1 MTERQKA
8 WVALGIV
15 LALWCTPTLFVKFL
29 MPHYDPFAQNFLRYA
44 SGVALMLPL
53 LAWQRHRTQAG
64 LTKRQMLRLLWPTLP
79 NVLHQTGWVF
89 ALQWLNPA
97 FTSFLNKSSILFAAF
112 LAYAFFP
119 EERWLLR
126 SRRFLSG
133 AFLCIAGTA
142 GLSLLRQDI
151 GELKINFAVI
161 LVLGSAAMWATYSV
175 TVKKVAAE
183 IGSTASFAVVSVY
196 TTIGLLVPVLL
207 WSDTGSWQ
215 RAPWQVNVVLVL
227 SGMLSIGLG
236 HTLYYYALKV
246 IGVSVCATML
256 LLTPLGTL
264 LLSRWLFG
272 ETLTAGQLVSGI
284 VLLTGGALTVLVR
297 EMPAPV
303 VVTKAAEA
311 ADS

>member
-8 WVALGIV
+8 WVALAVV
-15 LALWCTPTLFVKFL
+15 LVLWCTPTLFVKFL
-29 MPHYDPFAQNFLRYA
+29 MPHYDPFAQNFLRYS
-44 SGVALMLPL
+44 SGVVLMLPL
-53 LAWQRHRTQAG
+53 LAWQQRQKPATLG
-64 LTKRQMLRLLWPTLP
+64 KRQLLRLLWPTLP

-97 FTSFLNKSSILFAAF
+97 FTSFLNKSSILFAAVM
-112 LAYAFFP
+112 AYAFFP
-119 EERWLLR
+119 EERWLFR

-133 AFLCIAGTA
+133 VFLCTAGTA
-142 GLSLLRQDI
+142 GLSLLRHDI

-207 WSDTGSWQ
+207 WSDIGSW
-215 RAPWQVNVVLVL
+215 RHAPWHVNMVLIL
-227 SGMLSIGLG
+227 SGMLCIGLG

-272 ETLTAGQLVSGI
+272 ETLTAGQLVSGVI
-284 VLLTGGALTVLVR
+284 LLAGGALTVLAGKR
-297 EMPAPV
+297 PAPV
-303 VVTKAAEA
+303 VVAKAAEA
-311 ADS
+311 ADA